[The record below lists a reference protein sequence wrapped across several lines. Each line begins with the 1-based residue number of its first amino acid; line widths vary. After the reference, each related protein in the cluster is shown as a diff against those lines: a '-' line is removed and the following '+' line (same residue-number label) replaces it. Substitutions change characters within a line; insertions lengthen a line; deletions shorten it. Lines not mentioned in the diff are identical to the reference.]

1 MARLIEKIDSPKDLK
16 KRSLEDLPKI
26 AQELREEIIQV
37 VSKTGGHL
45 GASLGTV
52 ELTLALHYVFDT
64 PTDKIVWDVG
74 HQAYSHKIITGRRE
88 AFKTQRQKDGISGF
102 PRRSESE
109 YDTFGVGHASTSISA
124 ALGMAA
130 ARDIAG
136 QDHKTIAVVGDGA
149 LTGGVSFEGINN
161 AGNLKK
167 NIIIILNDNE
177 MSISKNVGA
186 LSKYLT
192 QVTSGKIYNRIEA
205 DVWELLGLIPKLGGK
220 TRKLAGKIKESI
232 KSLVVPGI
240 IFEELG
246 FGYFGPVNG
255 HNVEFLV
262 QTLQDIKKLNG
273 PILLHVLTT
282 KGKGLDYA
290 EKDEL
295 HCHGVSSFDK
305 VPGDKPNKVKVPV
318 YTDVFGS
325 TLVELA
331 KENPSV
337 VAITAAMPDNT
348 GLRKFADQIPER
360 FFDVGIAEQH
370 AVTFAGGLAVEGLA
384 PVVAIYSTFLQ
395 RAFDQIVHDVA
406 LQNLPVRFVL
416 DRGGLVG
423 DDGPTHHGTFDLSYL
438 GLIPNLVLRAPKDEN
453 ELRHMLATMIHY
465 TEGPIA
471 LRYPRGCGLG
481 VAMDAQLNV
490 LPIGKGEVIR
500 EGKDV
505 VFVAIGSMVAVSEQ
519 AAKLIESKGI
529 HAGVVNA
536 RFVKPL
542 DKELLTQIL
551 HGEPLLITVE
561 ENSVIGGFGSAVM
574 QHLAHEGYDTSRI
587 RNAGIPDRF
596 IEHGSIKDL
605 RNDIGLSAEALA
617 ANALDMARSH
627 KQLFG
632 PLAG

>member
-1 MARLIEKIDSPKDLK
+1 MAKIIDKIQSPQDLK
-16 KRSLEDLPKI
+16 KHPPGDLVKI
-26 AQELREEIIQV
+26 AQELREEIIHV
-37 VSKTGGHL
+37 VATTGGHL

-52 ELTLALHYVFDT
+52 ELTLALHYVFDA
-64 PTDKIVWDVG
+64 PKDKIVWDVG
-74 HQAYSHKIITGRRE
+74 HQAYSHKILTGRRE
-88 AFKTQRQKDGISGF
+88 AFQTQRQKNGISGF

-109 YDTFGVGHASTSISA
+109 YDTFGVGHASTAISA

-136 QDHKTIAVVGDGA
+136 QKHHTIAVVGDGA
-149 LTGGVSFEGINN
+149 LTGGIAFEGINN
-161 AGNLKK
+161 AGILKK
-167 NIIIILNDNE
+167 NMIIILNDNK

-192 QVTSGKIYNRIEA
+192 MVTSGKIYNRIEA

-220 TRKLAGKIKESI
+220 TRKLARRIKESI
-232 KSLVVPGI
+232 KSLIVPGI

-246 FGYFGPVNG
+246 FRYFGPVDG
-255 HNVEFLV
+255 HNLEFLV
-262 QTLQDIKKLNG
+262 QTLEDIKKLNG
-273 PILLHVLTT
+273 PILLHVFTQ

-295 HCHGVSSFDK
+295 HCHGVSCFDK
-305 VPGDKPNKVKVPV
+305 VPGDRPNKVKAPV
-318 YTDVFGS
+318 YTDVFGN

-331 KENPSV
+331 KGNPSV
-337 VAITAAMPDNT
+337 IAITAAMPDNT
-348 GLRKFADQIPER
+348 GLRKFADTYPDR

-370 AVTFAGGLAVEGLA
+370 AVTFAGGLAVEGLT
-384 PVVAIYSTFLQ
+384 PVVAVYSTFLQ
-395 RAFDQIVHDVA
+395 RAFDQIVHDIA

-423 DDGPTHHGTFDLSYL
+423 DDGPTHHGSFDLSYL
-438 GLIPNLVLRAPKDEN
+438 NMIPNMILMAPKDEN
-453 ELRHMLATMIHY
+453 ELRHMLKTMIVY
-465 TEGPIA
+465 EKGPIA

-481 VAMDAQLNV
+481 VALDAQLNV

-505 VFVAIGSMVAVSEQ
+505 VFVAVGSMVAVSEQ
-519 AAKLIESKGI
+519 AALLLQDKGMS
-529 HAGVVNA
+529 AGVVNA

-542 DKELLTQIL
+542 DRELLAQIL

-561 ENSVIGGFGSAVM
+561 ENSVIGGFGSAVI
-574 QHLAHEGYDTSRI
+574 QHLANEGYDTSRI

-596 IEHGSIKDL
+596 IEHGSIKEL
-605 RNDIGLSAEALA
+605 RADIGLCAEALA
-617 ANALDMARSH
+617 ATALDMARSQ

>member
-1 MARLIEKIDSPKDLK
+1 MARLIEKINSPEDLK
-16 KRSLEDLPKI
+16 KYSTGDLVRI
-26 AQELREEIIQV
+26 AQELREEIIHV

-45 GASLGTV
+45 GASLGSV
-52 ELTLALHYVFDT
+52 ELTLALHYVFDA
-64 PTDKIVWDVG
+64 PRDKIVWDVG
-74 HQAYSHKIITGRRE
+74 HQAYSHKILTGRRE

-102 PRRSESE
+102 PRPSESE
-109 YDTFGVGHASTSISA
+109 YDTFGVGHASTAISA

-130 ARDIAG
+130 ARDLAG
-136 QDHKTIAVVGDGA
+136 QKYSTIAVVGDGA
-149 LTGGVSFEGINN
+149 LTGGIAFEGINN
-161 AGNLKK
+161 AGILKK
-167 NIIIILNDNE
+167 NMIIILNDNE

-192 QVTSGKIYNRIEA
+192 MVTSGKIYNRIEA
-205 DVWELLGLIPKLGGK
+205 DVWELLGLIPRLGGK
-220 TRKLAGKIKESI
+220 TRKLARRIKESI
-232 KSLVVPGI
+232 KSLIVPGI

-246 FGYFGPVNG
+246 FRYFGPVDG
-255 HNVEFLV
+255 HNIEFLV
-262 QTLQDIKKLNG
+262 QTLEDIKKLNG
-273 PILLHVLTT
+273 PIVLHVLTK

-305 VPGDKPNKVKVPV
+305 VPGDRPKSVKEPV
-318 YTDVFGS
+318 YTDVFGD

-331 KENPSV
+331 REKPSV

-348 GLRKFADQIPER
+348 GLRKFADMFPQR

-370 AVTFAGGLAVEGLA
+370 AVTFAGGLAAEGLA

-395 RAFDQIVHDVA
+395 RAFDQIIHDIA

-438 GLIPNLVLRAPKDEN
+438 NLIPNMVLMAPKDEN
-453 ELRHMLATMIHY
+453 ELRHMLKTMVHY
-465 TEGPIA
+465 EKGPIA
-471 LRYPRGCGLG
+471 VRYPRGCGLG
-481 VAMDAQLNV
+481 VPMDGKLNV
-490 LPIGKGEVIR
+490 LPIGKGEVVR

-505 VFVAIGSMVAVSEQ
+505 IFAAVGSMVAVSERAADLL
-519 AAKLIESKGI
+519 AAKGMS
-529 HAGVVNA
+529 AGVVNA

-542 DKELLTQIL
+542 DKELFAEIL

-561 ENSVIGGFGSAVM
+561 ENSVIGGFGSSVL
-574 QHLAHEGYDTSRI
+574 QHLSQEGYDTSRI

-596 IEHGSIKDL
+596 IEHGSIKEL
-605 RNDIGLSAEALA
+605 RKDIGLCAETLAADALA
-617 ANALDMARSH
+617 MARTQ

>member
-246 FGYFGPVNG
+246 FRYFGPVNG

-305 VPGDKPNKVKVPV
+305 VPGDKEKKKNGPPSYTKV
-318 YTDVFGS
+318 FS
-325 TLVELA
+325 NTLIRLA
-331 KENPSV
+331 RENPKV
-337 VAITAAMPDNT
+337 VGITAAMADGT
-348 GLRKFADQIPER
+348 GLQAFDEAFPDR

-370 AVTFAGGLAVEGLA
+370 AVTFA
-384 PVVAIYSTFLQ
+384 
-395 RAFDQIVHDVA
+395 
-406 LQNLPVRFVL
+406 
-416 DRGGLVG
+416 
-423 DDGPTHHGTFDLSYL
+423 
-438 GLIPNLVLRAPKDEN
+438 
-453 ELRHMLATMIHY
+453 
-465 TEGPIA
+465 
-471 LRYPRGCGLG
+471 
-481 VAMDAQLNV
+481 
-490 LPIGKGEVIR
+490 
-500 EGKDV
+500 
-505 VFVAIGSMVAVSEQ
+505 
-519 AAKLIESKGI
+519 
-529 HAGVVNA
+529 
-536 RFVKPL
+536 
-542 DKELLTQIL
+542 
-551 HGEPLLITVE
+551 
-561 ENSVIGGFGSAVM
+561 
-574 QHLAHEGYDTSRI
+574 
-587 RNAGIPDRF
+587 
-596 IEHGSIKDL
+596 
-605 RNDIGLSAEALA
+605 
-617 ANALDMARSH
+617 
-627 KQLFG
+627 
-632 PLAG
+632 

>member
-1 MARLIEKIDSPKDLK
+1 MDRLIDKINSPKDLK
-16 KRSLEDLPKI
+16 QYPPEDLPRI
-26 AQELREEIIQV
+26 ARELREEIIQV
-37 VSKTGGHL
+37 VSTTGGHL

-52 ELTLALHYVFDT
+52 ELTLALHYVFDA
-64 PTDKIVWDVG
+64 PGDKIVWDVG

-88 AFKTQRQKDGISGF
+88 EFKSQRQKEGISGF

-109 YDTFGVGHASTSISA
+109 YDTFGVGHASTAISA

-136 QDHKTIAVVGDGA
+136 QDHSTIAVVGDGA
-149 LTGGVSFEGINN
+149 LSGGIAFEGINN
-161 AGNLKK
+161 AGILKK
-167 NIIIILNDNE
+167 NMLIILNDNK

-220 TRKLAGKIKESI
+220 TRKLARKIKESI

-246 FGYFGPVNG
+246 FRYFGPVNG

-262 QTLQDIKKLNG
+262 QTLKDIKKLNG
-273 PILLHVLTT
+273 PILLHVLTQ

-305 VPGDKPNKVKVPV
+305 VPGDKPNKVKAPA

-325 TLVELA
+325 SLVDLA

-337 VAITAAMPDNT
+337 IAITAAMPDNT
-348 GLRKFADQIPER
+348 GLRKFADQIPDR

-370 AVTFAGGLAVEGLA
+370 AVTFAAGLAVEGLA

-438 GLIPNLVLRAPKDEN
+438 GLIPNMVLMAPKDEN
-453 ELRHMLATMIHY
+453 ELRHMLKTMIDY
-465 TEGPIA
+465 SQGPIA

-490 LPIGKGEVIR
+490 LPIGKGEVVR

-505 VFVAIGSMVAVSEQ
+505 IFVAVGSMVAVSER
-519 AAKLIESKGI
+519 AASLLESKGMS
-529 HAGVVNA
+529 AGVVNA
-536 RFVKPL
+536 RYVKPL
-542 DKELLTQIL
+542 DRELLEQIL

-574 QHLAHEGYDTSRI
+574 QHLSQEGYDTSRI
-587 RNAGIPDRF
+587 HNAGIPDRF
-596 IEHGSIKDL
+596 IEHGSIKEL
-605 RNDIGLSAEALA
+605 HEDIGLSAEALA
-617 ANALDMARSH
+617 TTALGMVRSQ
-627 KQLFG
+627 KQIFG